1 MNKSV
6 LNWTQACQLHFNPME
21 QRAFKNVNNCLN
33 TDINSYLD
41 TSGGKSYKIYLNDVH
56 FLTPVLIRHL
66 WSLRQ
71 SFSCVGV

>member
-1 MNKSV
+1 VNKSV

-56 FLTPVLIRHL
+56 F
-66 WSLRQ
+66 
-71 SFSCVGV
+71 